1 MKIKTCDY
9 YSIEEK
15 TRGIKHKHPR
25 NMTLDRYRCFSNY
38 EPLNLYNSGR
48 RQENFLT
55 VTYFL
60 YQTLLSD

>member
-1 MKIKTCDY
+1 
-9 YSIEEK
+9 
-15 TRGIKHKHPR
+15 
-25 NMTLDRYRCFSNY
+25 MTLDCYRCFSNY

-60 YQTLLSD
+60 YQTLVSD